1 MSVEWGAV
9 ELCVE
14 VSTILLLYLDQD
26 DEYGAPDDDCPTEWL
41 IETIVDGPK
50 DAVELLEDVTNKEL
64 LSADDVVGLTPPR
77 LEVQLL
83 NDVYPVPVGPK
94 LVVELEVGY
103 GA

>member
-1 MSVEWGAV
+1 M
-9 ELCVE
+9 
-14 VSTILLLYLDQD
+14 
-26 DEYGAPDDDCPTEWL
+26 
-41 IETIVDGPK
+41 
-50 DAVELLEDVTNKEL
+50 TNKEL

-103 GA
+103 GT